1 MNLEDIANEFS
12 TVKDDDLSRVAQ
24 LVRNQ
29 LQFEVLIQ
37 QMEENLKSAKRGLEE
52 VSGQLLPAA
61 LEEYGLSEL
70 TMADGSKIS
79 VQTVIS
85 ASISKDRQLDAH
97 DWLRDHGHGDLI
109 KNTVSVTFGRGQDD
123 AAKDVVRVLQSN
135 GLDPEQKEAVHPS
148 TLKAFVKE
156 QIEKGAEIPSETFGI
171 FIGQKTVI
179 KKGK

>member
-12 TVKDDDLSRVAQ
+12 TVKDDDLSKVAS
-24 LVRNQ
+24 LVRQQ
-29 LQFEVLIQ
+29 LQLELAVLEI
-37 QMEENLKSAKRGLEE
+37 EEILKRTKRNLEE
-52 VSGQLLPAA
+52 ISGQLLPAA
-61 LEEYGLSEL
+61 LGEYGLSEL
-70 TMADGSKIS
+70 TMADGSKLS
-79 VQTVIS
+79 VQTVVS
-85 ASISKDRQLDAH
+85 ASISKERQPDAH

-156 QIEKGAEIPSETFGI
+156 QIEKGSEIPSEMFGI

>member
-12 TVKDDDLSRVAQ
+12 TVKDDDLSKVAS
-24 LVRNQ
+24 LVRQQ
-29 LQFEVLIQ
+29 LKLELHVAEI
-37 QMEENLKSAKRGLEE
+37 EENLKRTKRNLEE
-52 VSGQLLPAA
+52 ISGQLLPAA

-85 ASISKDRQLDAH
+85 ASISKDRQPDAH
-97 DWLRDHGHGDLI
+97 DWLRDNGYGDLI
-109 KNTVSVTFGRGQDD
+109 KNTVSVTFGRGQDET
-123 AAKDVVRVLQSN
+123 AKDIVRVLQSN

-156 QIEKGAEIPSETFGI
+156 QIEKGSEIPSETFGI

>member
-12 TVKDDDLSRVAQ
+12 TVKDDDLSKVAN
-24 LVRNQ
+24 LVRQQ
-29 LQFEVLIQ
+29 LSLE
-37 QMEENLKSAKRGLEE
+37 QMVVELEENLKRAKRNLEE

-79 VQTVIS
+79 VQTVVS
-85 ASISKDRQLDAH
+85 ASISKERQPDAH

-109 KNTVSVTFGRGQDD
+109 KNTVSVTFGRGQDED
-123 AAKDVVRVLQSN
+123 AKELVRRLDAS
-135 GLDPEQKEAVHPS
+135 GFDPEQKEAVHPS

-156 QIEKGAEIPSETFGI
+156 QVEKGREIPSDTFGI

>member
-12 TVKDDDLSRVAQ
+12 TVKDDDLSKVAS
-24 LVRNQ
+24 LVRQQ
-29 LQFEVLIQ
+29 LQLELAVLEI
-37 QMEENLKSAKRGLEE
+37 EENLKRTKRNLEE
-52 VSGQLLPAA
+52 ISGQLLPAA
-61 LEEYGLSEL
+61 LGEYGLSEL
-70 TMADGSKIS
+70 TMADGSKLS
-79 VQTVIS
+79 VQTVVS
-85 ASISKDRQLDAH
+85 ASISKERQPDAH

-109 KNTVSVTFGRGQDD
+109 KNTVSVTFGRGQDET
-123 AAKDVVRVLQSN
+123 AKDIVRVLQSN

-156 QIEKGAEIPSETFGI
+156 QIEKGSEIPSETFGI

>member
-12 TVKDDDLSRVAQ
+12 TVKDEDLGKVAE
-24 LVRNQ
+24 LVRKQ

-37 QMEENLKSAKRGLEE
+37 QMEDNLKSAKRGLEE

-61 LEEYGLSEL
+61 LQEYGLSEL

-85 ASISKDRQLDAH
+85 ASISKERQPDAH

-156 QIEKGAEIPSETFGI
+156 QIEKGSEIPSETFGI

>member
-12 TVKDDDLSRVAQ
+12 TVKDDDLSKVAS
-24 LVRNQ
+24 LVRQQ
-29 LQFEVLIQ
+29 LQLELAVLEI
-37 QMEENLKSAKRGLEE
+37 EENLKRTKRNLEE
-52 VSGQLLPAA
+52 ISGQLLPAA
-61 LEEYGLSEL
+61 LGEYGLSEL
-70 TMADGSKIS
+70 TMADGSKLS

-85 ASISKDRQLDAH
+85 ASISKERQPDAH

-109 KNTVSVTFGRGQDD
+109 KNTVSVTFGRGQDET
-123 AAKDVVRVLQSN
+123 AKDIVRVLQSN

-156 QIEKGAEIPSETFGI
+156 QIEKGSEIPSETFGI
-171 FIGQKTVI
+171 YIGQKTVI